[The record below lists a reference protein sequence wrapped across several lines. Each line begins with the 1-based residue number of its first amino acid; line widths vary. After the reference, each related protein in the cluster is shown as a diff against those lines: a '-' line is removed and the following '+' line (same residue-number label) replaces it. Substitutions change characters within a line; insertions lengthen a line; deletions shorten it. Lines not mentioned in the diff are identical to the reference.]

1 MIKLDRA
8 NYLLS
13 DIELLNDI
21 ALQLYD
27 NDPND
32 RVNNTAIIAEFVA
45 PAIQWEIPMALE
57 YLNRKISSYN
67 K

>member
-21 ALQLYD
+21 ASQLYD
-27 NDPND
+27 NAPNE
-32 RVNNTAIIAEFVA
+32 RVRNTAIIAEFVA
-45 PAIQWEIPMALE
+45 PATYALPTESMANEVAL
-57 YLNRKISSYN
+57 SSP
-67 K
+67 

>member
-13 DIELLNDI
+13 DLELLDGI

-27 NDPND
+27 NDPEH
-32 RVNNTAIIAEFVA
+32 RGHNTEIIAEFVA
-45 PAIQWEIPMALE
+45 LAINWEIPEAME
-57 YLNRKISSYN
+57 YLTRKIIQHN